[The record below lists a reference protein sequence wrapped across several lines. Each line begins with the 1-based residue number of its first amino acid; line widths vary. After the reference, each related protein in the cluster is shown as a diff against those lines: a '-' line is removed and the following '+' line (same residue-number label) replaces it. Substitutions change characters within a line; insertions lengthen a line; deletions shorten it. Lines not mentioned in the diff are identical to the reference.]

1 MIHNGII
8 DVQVEC
14 QGREMQF
21 KAKEIASCSI
31 TTDRRND
38 ARNAKRREL
47 VVSYRIVFILVLLS
61 FSIHTTS
68 LMLQ

>member
-8 DVQVEC
+8 DVHVEC
-14 QGREMQF
+14 QGRELQF
-21 KAKEIASCSI
+21 KAKEIAYCSI

-38 ARNAKRREL
+38 ARNAERREL

>member
-31 TTDRRND
+31 
-38 ARNAKRREL
+38 K
-47 VVSYRIVFILVLLS
+47 
-61 FSIHTTS
+61 
-68 LMLQ
+68 Q